1 MRILPQPKQK
11 RLILPV
17 KIPERPRKVISS
29 PDLESS
35 ISRNLVIIGGIIT
48 DLASPRYTPA
58 GIMVAEFKLSH
69 CSNQQE
75 AGIQRRIEFE
85 FEAIAIAE
93 TAEKIICIGSGNN
106 VEITGFIAKKNRL
119 SNQLVLHVRDT
130 RII

>member
-1 MRILPQPKQK
+1 
-11 RLILPV
+11 
-17 KIPERPRKVISS
+17 
-29 PDLESS
+29 
-35 ISRNLVIIGGIIT
+35 
-48 DLASPRYTPA
+48 
-58 GIMVAEFKLSH
+58 MVAEFKLSH

-119 SNQLVLHVRDT
+119 SNQLVLHVRNT

>member
-1 MRILPQPKQK
+1 M
-11 RLILPV
+11 

-48 DLASPRYTPA
+48 DLAPPRYTPA
-58 GIMVAEFKLSH
+58 GLMVAEFKLSH

>member
-1 MRILPQPKQK
+1 VQ
-11 RLILPV
+11 
-17 KIPERPRKVISS
+17 IPERLRKVIPS
-29 PDLESS
+29 PDPESL
-35 ISRNLVIIGGIIT
+35 INRNLVIIGGIIT

-58 GIMVAEFKLSH
+58 GIMVAEFKLNHYSD
-69 CSNQQE
+69 QQE
-75 AGIQRRIEFE
+75 AGIQRRIEFK

-93 TAEKIICIGSGNN
+93 TAKKIICIGSGSN